1 MSQYTAS
8 IQALYVAYF
17 NRPADPSGLAFWE
30 PIVAAAN
37 GNTAGVSAD
46 FAKQPEYKA
55 AYAGLSND
63 AIINQIYLNIFG
75 RTADLGGLDYWSG
88 KLTAHLITIDQIVTE
103 VAKGAQGLDK
113 TTYVNRTTASVAYT
127 EALNADAALRLAY
140 SNAAAIASAK
150 AFLNG
155 ITTDASLVAAI
166 EPAALNANQQQMVLD
181 SAPIGLTYA
190 LTPNPDTIV
199 GTVNSDTFTASVGGA
214 PGTLGTPGTPG
225 TLTPFDNIDGGAGR
239 DALTI
244 TDTIDGNAIATGAF
258 AGVTLKS
265 IETINFQT
273 LGAVAFD
280 STGFT
285 SVNALNIKSAG
296 IDAVTAAAVTSVDIT
311 NSLATGAIVGTAVT
325 VNGGSNINV
334 NNTLGAVSV
343 GATTKATGNVTVKT
357 TGAGNAVTIVGGK
370 NIVTNSADAVTISKV
385 SGTVAVTT
393 TTTSAAITVNGGTDV
408 SVVSKANS
416 GAINVGTNAIS
427 YAVDATTGK
436 QTISNIAD
444 YATGKVTINNSTTA
458 GTVTTYG
465 TGVVNAY
472 TLGGTSVSVTGGGI
486 TDIADINSVPLIPST
501 GAAAVVGT
509 SKLATVVLTGVSGA
523 TTIQS
528 DALVNLAMT
537 KVSAGVTAIVTGA
550 HALTIA
556 SVANASTVTDA
567 TATGIAVVTS
577 GTVADMLTLNATK
590 ATAVTVGGSG
600 TKFTLGSLAAVGT
613 TAGPASAPAAA
624 ISLTVTGAVV
634 ANLGDL
640 SLNAKLTGV
649 DASANTGGVTVTNMG
664 TTASFTGGT
673 GADTVSLGATTKA
686 IALGDGNDTVIL
698 TGGVLAA
705 TGSIDGGAGFDTLVG
720 SSVNM
725 QAQLGDASTAKI
737 VGFDMIKVSDALAAG
752 ASFDM
757 SALAGTVAFAA
768 GNGVAAGGTATI
780 NNLGA
785 GASVQVLGS
794 AANNGILAL
803 VMKTDTAADVL
814 NVTVSHDFTDT
825 NAGFVNAFATNLS
838 AAKVETLNIT
848 STANPS
854 AAAADAPD
862 SVNNSLSIADAA
874 LVTLNL
880 SGNQAVTFASTA
892 LQTKLAMI
900 DASADTA
907 GATINAL
914 ASTAG
919 LTIKGSAT
927 AANTLTGSGFVDTI
941 IGGAKAD
948 VITGGLGGDTLTGNG
963 GNDTFV
969 IANSDSI
976 ITAGK
981 ADTITDFVANTYGGA
996 GTTSVATSAATSG
1009 NAAKWTGDVIQ
1020 LTHGMN
1026 VGTGVAV
1033 SSAITVGVYTNASD
1047 ATTFLATQSGT
1058 EGAAAQTV
1066 HAALNSTTGDLYVDI
1081 NGDGVADLYL
1091 HLTGVNTLTA
1101 AAFVVM

>member
-63 AIINQIYLNIFG
+63 AIINQVYLNIFG
-75 RTADLGGLDYWSG
+75 RTADLGGLDYWSS

-103 VAKGAQGLDK
+103 VARGAQGLDK
-113 TTYVNRTTASVAYT
+113 TTYVNRTAASVAYT
-127 EALNADAALRLAY
+127 DALNADVNLRLAY

-155 ITTDASLVAAI
+155 ITTDASLTAAI
-166 EPAALNANQQQMVLD
+166 APAALAANLAQMVLD
-181 SAPIGLTYA
+181 AAPIGLTYA
-190 LTPNPDTIV
+190 LTGAVDTMA
-199 GTVNSDTFTASVGGA
+199 GTVNSDTFTATI
-214 PGTLGTPGTPG
+214 GTDG
-225 TLTPFDNIDGGAGR
+225 TLTVFDAIDGGAGR
-239 DALTI
+239 DSLTI
-244 TDTIDGNAIATGAF
+244 TNTNPSEAVDTIAF

-273 LGAVAFD
+273 LGTVAFD

-285 SVNALNIKSAG
+285 SVNALNIQSMG
-296 IDAVTAAAVTSVDIT
+296 GDNVVAAPVTSVKVI
-311 NSLATGAIVGTAVT
+311 NSVGGSVT

-334 NNTLGAVSV
+334 DNTAGAVNV
-343 GATTKATGNVTVKT
+343 GVTTKATGNVTVKT
-357 TGAGNAVTIVGGK
+357 TGANAVTIVGGK
-370 NIVTNSADAVTISKV
+370 NIVTNSAGDVAISKV
-385 SGTVAVTT
+385 TGTVGVTAVTGN
-393 TTTSAAITVNGGTDV
+393 ITVKGGTDV
-408 SVVSKANS
+408 SVVSKANG
-416 GAINVGTNAIS
+416 GAINVGNNTIS

-444 YATGKVTINNSTTA
+444 YATGNVTINNSTTA
-458 GTVTTYG
+458 AGVTTYG

-472 TLGGTSVSVTGGGI
+472 TIGGTSVSVTGGGI
-486 TDIADINSVPLIPST
+486 TDIADINVVPLSSAT
-501 GAAAVVGT
+501 GVAAVAGT

-523 TTIQS
+523 TTIES

-537 KVSAGVTAIVTGA
+537 KVSAGVTATVAGA

-556 SVANASTVTDA
+556 SAANASTVTDG

-577 GTVADMLTLNATK
+577 GTVLDSLTLNATK

-600 TKFTLGSLAAVGT
+600 GKFTLGSLAAVGT
-613 TAGPASAPAAA
+613 TAGAAGVAAA
-624 ISLTVTGAVV
+624 VSLTVTGSVV

-640 SLNAKLTGV
+640 STNAKLSGV

-664 TTASFTGGT
+664 TTASFIGGT

-686 IALGDGNDTVIL
+686 IALGDGNDIVIL

-720 SSVNM
+720 SSINM
-725 QAQLGDASTAKI
+725 AAQLTSATTAKI
-737 VGFDMIKVSDALAAG
+737 VGFDMIKVSDALGAG

-768 GNGVAAGGTATI
+768 GNGVATGTATI

-785 GASVQVLGS
+785 GASVQILGD
-794 AANNGILAL
+794 AANNGTLAL

-814 NVTVSHDFTDT
+814 NVTVSHDFTNT
-825 NAGFVNAFATNLS
+825 NAGLATTGFTTNLS
-838 AAKVETLNIT
+838 AALVETLNIT

-854 AAAADAPD
+854 VTPTATPD
-862 SVNNSLSIADAA
+862 SVNNTLVITDAA

-880 SGNQAVTFASTA
+880 LGNQAVTFNATA
-892 LQTKLAMI
+892 AQVKLATI

-907 GATINAL
+907 GATINAVL
-914 ASTAG
+914 SVAG

-927 AANTLTGSGFVDTI
+927 AANTLTGSGLVDTI

-948 VITGGLGGDTLTGNG
+948 LITGGAGGDTLTGNG

-969 IANSDSI
+969 INNSDSI

-996 GTTSVATSAATSG
+996 GTTSVATSAAIG
-1009 NAAKWTGDVIQ
+1009 ANAAKWTGDVIQ
-1020 LTHGMN
+1020 LTHGVN
-1026 VGTGVAV
+1026 GANPVT
-1033 SSAITVGVYTNASD
+1033 SAITVGVYTNASD
-1047 ATTFLATQSGT
+1047 ATTFLATASAN
-1058 EGAAAQTV
+1058 EALNAQTV

-1081 NGDGVADLYL
+1081 NGDGVTDLYL
-1091 HLTGVNTLTA
+1091 HLTGVSTLTA
-1101 AAFVVM
+1101 AAFLIA

>member
-1 MSQYTAS
+1 MSTTQYTAS

-30 PIVAAAN
+30 PIVAAAK
-37 GNTAGVSAD
+37 GNTAGVSAE
-46 FAKQPEYKA
+46 FAKQPEYKV
-55 AYAGLSND
+55 AYAGLSDD
-63 AIINQIYLNIFG
+63 AIINQVYLNLFG
-75 RTADLGGLDYWSG
+75 RTVDLGGLNFWSP
-88 KLTAHLITIDQIVTE
+88 KLTAHLVTIDQIVTE

-113 TTYVNRTTASVAYT
+113 TTYVNRTTASIAYT
-127 EALNADAALRLAY
+127 EALNNDAALRLAY

-166 EPAALNANQQQMVLD
+166 EPAALNANLQQMVLD

-190 LTPNPDTIV
+190 LTGAVDTMA
-199 GTVNSDTFTASVGGA
+199 GTANSDTFTATI
-214 PGTLGTPGTPG
+214 GTDG
-225 TLTPFDNIDGGAGR
+225 TLTVFDAIDGGSGR

-244 TDTIDGNAIATGAF
+244 TNTNPGEAVTTGMF

-273 LGAVAFD
+273 LGTVAFD

-285 SVNALNIKSAG
+285 SVNALNIQSIG
-296 IDAVTAAAVTSVDIT
+296 GDNVTAAPVTSVSVVNT
-311 NSLATGAIVGTAVT
+311 VGGIVNVD
-325 VNGGSNINV
+325 GGSNINV
-334 NNTLGAVSV
+334 NNTAGAVNV
-343 GATTKATGNVTVKT
+343 GVTTKASGNVTVKT
-357 TGAGNAVTIVGGK
+357 TGAGNAVTVVGGK
-370 NIVTNSADAVTISKV
+370 NIVTNSAGDVTISKV
-385 SGTVAVTT
+385 TGTVGVTAVTGN
-393 TTTSAAITVNGGTDV
+393 ITVKGGTDV

-416 GAINVGTNAIS
+416 GAINVGNNTIS

-444 YATGKVTINNSTTA
+444 YATGNVTINNSTTTA
-458 GTVTTYG
+458 GVTTYG

-472 TLGGTSVSVTGGGI
+472 TLGGTSVSVTGGGV
-486 TDIADINSVPLIPST
+486 TDIADINVVSLIPST
-501 GAAAVVGT
+501 GVAAAAGT
-509 SKLATVVLTGVSGA
+509 SKLATVSLTGVSGA
-523 TTIQS
+523 TTIES
-528 DALVNLAMT
+528 DALVNLALT
-537 KVSAGVTAIVTGA
+537 KVSNTVTATVAGA

-556 SVANASTVTDA
+556 SAANASTVTDA

-577 GTVADMLTLNATK
+577 GTALDTLTLNATK
-590 ATAVTVGGSG
+590 ATAVTIGGSG
-600 TKFTLGSLAAVGT
+600 GKFTLGSLAAVGT
-613 TAGPASAPAAA
+613 TAGAAGVAAA
-624 ISLTVTGAVV
+624 VSLAVTGSVV

-640 SLNAKLTGV
+640 SLNAKLSGV

-686 IALGDGNDTVIL
+686 IAMGDGNDTVIL

-705 TGSIDGGAGFDTLVG
+705 TGSLDGGAGFDTLVAN
-720 SSVNM
+720 SANM
-725 QAQLGDASTAKI
+725 SAQLASATTAKI
-737 VGFDMIKVSDALAAG
+737 VGFEMIKVSDALGAG
-752 ASFDM
+752 AAFDM

-768 GNGVAAGGTATI
+768 GAGVAAGGTATI

-785 GASVQVLGS
+785 GASVQILGS
-794 AANNGILAL
+794 ATNSGTLAL

-825 NAGFVNAFATNLS
+825 NAGFVNPFATTLT

-854 AAAADAPD
+854 AAATDAPD
-862 SVNNSLSIADAA
+862 SVNNTLVINDAA

-880 SGNQAVTFASTA
+880 LGNQAVTYVSTGA
-892 LQTKLAMI
+892 QTKLATI
-900 DASADTA
+900 DASANTA
-907 GATINAL
+907 GATI
-914 ASTAG
+914 TAG
-919 LTIKGSAT
+919 LAVTIKGSLT
-927 AANTLTGSGFVDTI
+927 ASNTLNGSAGNDTI

-948 VITGGLGGDTLTGNG
+948 VIFGGAGGDTLTGNG

-969 IANSDSI
+969 INNSDSI

-981 ADTITDFVANTYGGA
+981 ADTITDFVANTFGA
-996 GTTSVATSAATSG
+996 GAAGAVNSFGANGVAAGSL
-1009 NAAKWTGDVIQ
+1009 TGDVIR
-1020 LTHGMN
+1020 LTHGN
-1026 VGTGVAV
+1026 NAGSGLDVT
-1033 SSAITVGVYTNASD
+1033 SAISVGVYTNASD
-1047 ATTFLATQSGT
+1047 ATTFLATASAN
-1058 EGAAAQTV
+1058 ELSNAQTI
-1066 HAALNSTTGDLYVDI
+1066 HAALNSTTGDLYVDLDG
-1081 NGDGVADLYL
+1081 NGVADLYL

-1101 AAFVVM
+1101 AAFLIV